1 MTHCKAQWYHTLHV
15 SATSHR
21 CCDLARDPH
30 SQTLTITVGVKCPVL
45 NTAWA
50 QGLMVQSKI
59 LVLPPM
65 RAGNSDGSGDLPAH
79 SALLALPQPKA
90 APKSLLNKPTSAFVL
105 SLVLQKSALVFQ
117 ATLAT
122 LWCFGTV
129 PAEQRLL
136 HPVLNQGVHC
146 TGKMLFCINSLLEP
160 SHVSLQSFSGTDT
173 CHVFPHSK
181 NRTNNKEKLRA
192 GWHRSQISD
201 SEAFIHSWGK
211 LLLFF
216 QHCVK

>member
-1 MTHCKAQWYHTLHV
+1 MSCAEYSLGPGPDGAEQDSGAATNESREQWW
-15 SATSHR
+15 
-21 CCDLARDPH
+21 PW
-30 SQTLTITVGVKCPVL
+30 G
-45 NTAWA
+45 
-50 QGLMVQSKI
+50 
-59 LVLPPM
+59 PPCSP
-65 RAGNSDGSGDLPAH
+65 RH
-79 SALLALPQPKA
+79 SAPLALPQPKA

-117 ATLAT
+117 TTLAA
-122 LWCFGTV
+122 LWCFGTLT
-129 PAEQRLL
+129 AEQKLL
-136 HPVLNQGVHC
+136 HPVLNQGVHY

-160 SHVSLQSFSGTDT
+160 SHVSLQSFSGTET
-173 CHVFPHSK
+173 CHVFPHGK
-181 NRTNNKEKLRA
+181 NHINNKEKLGA